1 MSNNKLSP
9 FLSVIV
15 PVYNTAAYLP
25 ECLDSV
31 LSLPVELEVVIVN
44 DGSTDNS
51 AEIITEY
58 SRRFSCVK
66 VIEQPNRGL
75 SVARNKGLEA
85 ARGKFLLFVDSDD
98 IVRTHG
104 IMKMVDMAKT
114 CSPDIVMGKVE
125 SFWEEETRI
134 WSAPVLQAADT
145 VVRGDEMLG
154 LMMSDGFVPMV
165 FAYMYRRDFIVNNGF
180 SLKPGIIHED
190 ELWTP
195 MVLSE
200 AESICASGMVHYR
213 YRQRSAS
220 IMHTISGES
229 RFLSIA
235 TIVHILLDK
244 IFSHQKISDTHS
256 NNTHSFLWWRVSVL
270 MQILAGLDFPS
281 GELLIGQ
288 LLGRISNAQSG
299 LLSGPDKMTGRPLYC
314 YLDRIKN
321 RDITPC

>member
-1 MSNNKLSP
+1 MSKNSLSP

-31 LSLPVELEVVIVN
+31 LSLPAELEVVIVN

-58 SRRFSCVK
+58 SRRFSCLK

-85 ARGKFLLFVDSDD
+85 ASGNYVLFVDSDD

-125 SFWEEETRI
+125 SFWDEGTRI
-134 WSAPVLQAADT
+134 WSAPVLQSVDT

-165 FAYMYRRDFIVNNGF
+165 FAYMYRRDFIVDNGF

-195 MVLSE
+195 VVLSE

-213 YRQRSAS
+213 YRQRKGS
-220 IMHTISGES
+220 IMHATSCEN

-235 TIVHILLDK
+235 TIVHLLLDK
-244 IFSHQKISDTHS
+244 ILNNKRISDTHS
-256 NNTHSFLWWRVSVL
+256 DNTHSFLWWRVSVL

-281 GELLIGQ
+281 GELLVGQ
-288 LLGRISNAQSG
+288 LLGRIGSAQSG
-299 LLSGPDKMTGRPLYC
+299 PLSGPDKMTGRLLYC
-314 YLDRIKN
+314 YLDRIN
-321 RDITPC
+321 HRDMTPC